1 MNHFE
6 LNLSNHARR
15 QASRRN
21 FSMDDI
27 YFVVKN
33 GKPERK
39 TGAVFFQ
46 MREKDM
52 PDNIPPNDRRHNLI
66 GATVLTCKCKKFVIT
81 MYKNPGAFK
90 KDSRKSKYTTRDGLP
105 TQCPCCQR
113 HH

>member
-1 MNHFE
+1 MNPYK
-6 LNLSNHARR
+6 LNLSNHARK

-21 FSMDDI
+21 FSLEDI
-27 YFVVKN
+27 HFVVVN
-33 GKPERK
+33 GNREHK

-52 PDNIPPNDRRHNLI
+52 PEHIPPNDRRRNLV
-66 GATVLTCKCKKFVIT
+66 GATVLTCKCKQFVIT
-81 MYKNPGAFK
+81 MYKNRSAFK
-90 KDSRKSKYTTRDGLP
+90 KDCRKAKYTLREGLP